1 MPSYSYLAKNSSGE
15 DISGLMEA
23 ADERDLAQRLRQDG
37 LFLVRTVSSRSFSGQ
52 SLTDRAESIL
62 AWLQPV
68 KIKDL
73 IFFSRNLAV
82 MIGAG
87 MSVLRSLEVIVAQS
101 DNPSFKKVIKEV
113 GEDVKKGTSLSDAI
127 GKHEN
132 IFGGVFKNMIAAGES
147 AGRLV
152 ESLVVLERQM
162 KRDYELMRRIKG
174 ALYYPT
180 IVFTA
185 MIGIGV
191 LLMIYVMPTLVDTF
205 KQLDAELP
213 RSTQIMIAISDSFA
227 AYSIALGVGFFSI
240 IVFSIYFLR
249 TPRGKRTLSW
259 LLLHTPIFKTL
270 TMQVNLA
277 RIARTL
283 GSLIG
288 AGVHIL
294 EGMQISA
301 RVLRNGY
308 YSDAVMEARERV
320 EKGDN
325 LSLALTKFP
334 KIFPPL
340 FLQMTSVGEETGKL
354 GSLLTRIAIFY
365 ESEVLSATK
374 NMSTIV
380 EPILMVVI
388 GAAVGVFAVSV
399 IQPVYSVVTAL

>member
-1 MPSYSYLAKNSSGE
+1 
-15 DISGLMEA
+15 
-23 ADERDLAQRLRQDG
+23 
-37 LFLVRTVSSRSFSGQ
+37 
-52 SLTDRAESIL
+52 
-62 AWLQPV
+62 
-68 KIKDL
+68 
-73 IFFSRNLAV
+73 
-82 MIGAG
+82 
-87 MSVLRSLEVIVAQS
+87 
-101 DNPSFKKVIKEV
+101 
-113 GEDVKKGTSLSDAI
+113 
-127 GKHEN
+127 
-132 IFGGVFKNMIAAGES
+132 
-147 AGRLV
+147 
-152 ESLVVLERQM
+152 
-162 KRDYELMRRIKG
+162 
-174 ALYYPT
+174 
-180 IVFTA
+180 
-185 MIGIGV
+185 
-191 LLMIYVMPTLVDTF
+191 MPTLVDTF

-334 KIFPPL
+334 KLFPPL